1 MLGSCTK
8 AQVGAAYLGFLLRL
22 SPRICT
28 GVLNKSRFAAQGYF
42 QLPMYALAQVL

>member
-1 MLGSCTK
+1 MLGSGTK

-28 GVLNKSRFAAQGYF
+28 GGIE
-42 QLPMYALAQVL
+42 